1 MNNSDIWSLF
11 LSKVKSKVSLMSY
24 NYIFKD
30 LKFHSYENSTITIII
45 PNNELLLQNIK
56 KNYNDIIEEIF
67 NEITN
72 DTCEIKYIFQDD
84 TEKIKKKSSIIKI
97 KDDVIKIND
106 NDNELDDIDD
116 NISNYKY
123 NSNFKPEYTFD
134 TFVVGDSNK
143 LAYGTALSV
152 AQNPGKLYNP
162 YFIYAKSGLGKTHLL
177 HAIGNYIVT
186 HSDKKVLYITAE
198 EFSNDYRS
206 IINTK
211 NKSENNISYLEAFRK
226 KYRNID
232 VLMIDDIQFLEN
244 MQKSQIEF
252 TNTFNSLYD
261 NEKQIIIASD
271 TSIDDYKYLEDRLKT
286 RFRWGL
292 TESINPPEIELKKNI
307 IRNKIKIN
315 NYDLDIN
322 EDVIDY
328 IANNCGSDIR
338 NLEGSVLRIVAYKAT
353 FNIDN
358 VTLEIAQ
365 EALQD
370 YVTNK
375 VYRTNSVEKIIDVV
389 AKYFKLDSNML
400 KGKMKK
406 KNVTD
411 ARAIAMYLSRIMTDE
426 SLQRI
431 GLEFGGRDHSTVIY
445 SHEKISNEL
454 KTNTQLQEQIKI
466 LKEKICEQ

>member
-1 MNNSDIWSLF
+1 MNNEEIWRIF
-11 LSKVKSKVSLMSY
+11 LSRIKSKVSLMSY

-30 LKFHSYENSTITIII
+30 LKLLSYKNSIIKIII
-45 PNNELLLQNIK
+45 PTNELLLQNIN
-56 KNYNDIIEEIF
+56 KNYNSLIEEIL
-67 NEITN
+67 NDITN
-72 DTCEIKYIFQDD
+72 DTNKIEYIFEKDINNQEIDKKLTNIQNEKVNEIKN
-84 TEKIKKKSSIIKI
+84 
-97 KDDVIKIND
+97 IND
-106 NDNELDDIDD
+106 Y
-116 NISNYKY
+116 NYV
-123 NSNFKPEYTFD
+123 SNFNPKYTFD

-152 AQNPGKLYNP
+152 AKNPGKLYNP
-162 YFIYAKSGLGKTHLL
+162 YFIYAKSGLGKTHLM

-198 EFSNDYRS
+198 QFSTDYRS

-211 NKSENNISYLEAFRK
+211 NKSDNNLSYLEAFRD
-226 KYRNID
+226 KYRNVD

-244 MQKSQIEF
+244 MPKSQIEF
-252 TNTFNSLYD
+252 TNTFNTLYD

-271 TSIDDYKYLEDRLKT
+271 TSINDYKYLEDRLKT

-292 TESINPPEIELKKNI
+292 TESINPPEIELKKDI
-307 IRNKIKIN
+307 IRSKIMIN

-322 EDVIDY
+322 EEIIDY

-338 NLEGSVLRIVAYKAT
+338 NLEGAVFRIVAYKAT
-353 FNIDN
+353 FNLKD
-358 VTLEIAQ
+358 VTLEVVQ
-365 EALQD
+365 DALKEF
-370 YVTNK
+370 VPKT
-375 VYRTNSVEKIIDVV
+375 VYRTNSVSKIIDVV
-389 AKYFKLDSNML
+389 SKYFDLDSNML

-426 SLQRI
+426 SLERI

-454 KTNTQLQEQIKI
+454 KTNIKLQEEIKI
-466 LKEKICEQ
+466 LKEKICEQN